1 MFQFLNIFLLCMC
14 FSCAQSE
21 ECSGMKLGKTACVPK
36 EHVNTIQLPP
46 NSPLPIYVLMD
57 KLKVTEIDIRSST
70 LTVVMSL
77 DLSWNDDRINFKKP
91 NDTINFYFER
101 FMEEWKMIYIPYIYV
116 KNYINIRYHKIS
128 GHDLLS
134 QIIVVENNEPMV
146 LFTTVFDVSVH
157 CELQDSIVK
166 FPFDKHSCKVEVSY
180 SLIEG

>member
-14 FSCAQSE
+14 FSYAQSE
-21 ECSGMKLGKTACVPK
+21 ECSGMKLGKTACVPQ

-70 LTVVMSL
+70 LTVVMGL

-91 NDTINFYFER
+91 NDTINFYYER

-116 KNYINIRYHKIS
+116 KNYINIRYLKVNQAMDYYS
-128 GHDLLS
+128 G
-134 QIIVVENNEPMV
+134 IILAENNEPMIWYASIFRV
-146 LFTTVFDVSVH
+146 TVH
-157 CELQDSIVK
+157 CELQESIMK
-166 FPFDKHSCKVEVSY
+166 FPFDKHTCNLEV
-180 SLIEG
+180 